1 MRHLRIACRL
11 LLGLLLAATLVGCDS
26 GGGNGGNGGPLSGN
40 LTYEVDGPDGA
51 TIGVSEQY
59 FWVQNG
65 NPDCFASRST
75 NKSVPVDEELGVDNV
90 SNCDRA
96 TDDFDGLRVSVTPNS
111 DVDLTVRIL
120 SDGDVLEETSETTE
134 QNGFESYRVSV
145 GETFDFSN

>member
-1 MRHLRIACRL
+1 MRHLRIAFRL
-11 LLGLLLAATLVGCDS
+11 LPGLLLAVTLLGCDS
-26 GGGNGGNGGPLSGN
+26 GGGGGNGDPLSGN
-40 LTYEVDGPDGA
+40 LTYEVDGPNGA
-51 TIGVSEQY
+51 TVGVSEEY

-96 TDDFDGLRVSVTPNS
+96 TDDFDGLRVSVSPSDS

-120 SDGDVLEETSETTE
+120 SDGDVIKETSETTE

-145 GETFDFSN
+145 GETFDLTN